1 MGTGKKA
8 RQHPLTF
15 RTHLKENVM
24 GPQKATMMKNS
35 RQPSALGA
43 AANVDAFLAS
53 AEVPILDDDLLD
65 DGYFEPDGVND
76 FVRDAEAWDPDRE
89 F

>member
-1 MGTGKKA
+1 MG
-8 RQHPLTF
+8 L
-15 RTHLKENVM
+15 
-24 GPQKATMMKNS
+24 QKATMTKNS
-35 RQPSALGA
+35 RQPGALVA
-43 AANVDAFLAS
+43 AANVDEFLAS

>member
-1 MGTGKKA
+1 MG
-8 RQHPLTF
+8 L
-15 RTHLKENVM
+15 
-24 GPQKATMMKNS
+24 QKATIMKNS
-35 RQPSALGA
+35 RQAGALVA
-43 AANVDAFLAS
+43 SSSVDEFLAS

>member
-1 MGTGKKA
+1 MG
-8 RQHPLTF
+8 L
-15 RTHLKENVM
+15 
-24 GPQKATMMKNS
+24 QKATLNKTS
-35 RQPSALGA
+35 RRVSTPMVA
-43 AANVDAFLAS
+43 AASIDELMAN

-65 DGYFEPDGVND
+65 DDYFEPDGVND

>member
-1 MGTGKKA
+1 MG
-8 RQHPLTF
+8 L
-15 RTHLKENVM
+15 
-24 GPQKATMMKNS
+24 QKATIMKNS
-35 RQPSALGA
+35 RQSGALVASAS
-43 AANVDAFLAS
+43 VDEFLAS

>member
-1 MGTGKKA
+1 MG
-8 RQHPLTF
+8 L
-15 RTHLKENVM
+15 
-24 GPQKATMMKNS
+24 QKATIMKNS
-35 RQPSALGA
+35 RQPGALVASAS
-43 AANVDAFLAS
+43 VDEFLAS

>member
-1 MGTGKKA
+1 MG
-8 RQHPLTF
+8 L
-15 RTHLKENVM
+15 
-24 GPQKATMMKNS
+24 QKATTLKNG
-35 RQPSALGA
+35 RQHSALVA
-43 AANVDAFLAS
+43 TANVEKFLAS

>member
-1 MGTGKKA
+1 MG
-8 RQHPLTF
+8 L
-15 RTHLKENVM
+15 
-24 GPQKATMMKNS
+24 QKVSTIKNS
-35 RQPSALGA
+35 RQPTALVA
-43 AANVDAFLAS
+43 AANVEEFLAS

>member
-1 MGTGKKA
+1 MGLHNASLNKTTRRA
-8 RQHPLTF
+8 HAPI
-15 RTHLKENVM
+15 V
-24 GPQKATMMKNS
+24 
-35 RQPSALGA
+35 A
-43 AANVDAFLAS
+43 ASSVEEFLAT
-53 AEVPILDDDLLD
+53 AEVPILDDDLMD

>member
-1 MGTGKKA
+1 MG
-8 RQHPLTF
+8 L
-15 RTHLKENVM
+15 
-24 GPQKATMMKNS
+24 QKATMMKNS
-35 RQPSALGA
+35 RQPAALVASAS
-43 AANVDAFLAS
+43 VDEFLAN

-76 FVRDAEAWDPDRE
+76 FFRDAEAWDPDRE

>member
-1 MGTGKKA
+1 MG
-8 RQHPLTF
+8 L
-15 RTHLKENVM
+15 
-24 GPQKATMMKNS
+24 QKVTMKNS
-35 RQPSALGA
+35 RRPDAIVA
-43 AANVDAFLAS
+43 AANVDEFLAS

>member
-1 MGTGKKA
+1 MID
-8 RQHPLTF
+8 PLSA
-15 RTHLKENVM
+15 THGRRPVSWRPCVAL
-24 GPQKATMMKNS
+24 S
-35 RQPSALGA
+35 RIMALA
-43 AANVDAFLAS
+43 AATAEEYFPH
-53 AEVPILDDDLLD
+53 AEVPILDDDVD

>member
-1 MGTGKKA
+1 MGLLNTTVNK
-8 RQHPLTF
+8 T
-15 RTHLKENVM
+15 
-24 GPQKATMMKNS
+24 S
-35 RQPSALGA
+35 RQSNPHLA
-43 AANVDAFLAS
+43 AATAEEYFPY

-65 DGYFEPDGVND
+65 EGYFEPDGVND

>member
-1 MGTGKKA
+1 MG
-8 RQHPLTF
+8 L
-15 RTHLKENVM
+15 
-24 GPQKATMMKNS
+24 QKSMMMKNS
-35 RQPSALGA
+35 RQPSALVA

>member
-1 MGTGKKA
+1 MGL
-8 RQHPLTF
+8 H
-15 RTHLKENVM
+15 
-24 GPQKATMMKNS
+24 KATMMKNS
-35 RQPSALGA
+35 RQPSALVA
-43 AANVDAFLAS
+43 SANVDEFLAS
-53 AEVPILDDDLLD
+53 AAVPILDDDLLD

>member
-1 MGTGKKA
+1 MG
-8 RQHPLTF
+8 L
-15 RTHLKENVM
+15 
-24 GPQKATMMKNS
+24 QKATIIKNS
-35 RQPSALGA
+35 RQSGALVASAS
-43 AANVDAFLAS
+43 VDEFLAS

>member
-1 MGTGKKA
+1 MG
-8 RQHPLTF
+8 L
-15 RTHLKENVM
+15 
-24 GPQKATMMKNS
+24 QKATMMKNS
-35 RQPSALGA
+35 RQPAALVASAS
-43 AANVDAFLAS
+43 VDEFLAN